1 MLLQSPLLLPAWDFL
16 AGVSRALECT
26 INVDVAGVVVHR
38 SPAVIQNYRV
48 MAGADGLLQRFQ
60 GWEVL
65 SWRARPSAGAID
77 LSLCPPPE
85 PQPRSRQ
92 QDAAPR
98 EDARSAHS
106 FLSGGRYPAE
116 SSAHRSQP
124 AQPGASSRS
133 AAPETQD
140 LLLSLLGTLPA
151 QRLSPAA
158 AQLLLQSLERRQR
171 EEEQEG
177 PPAQLLP
184 PQPKQELHP
193 TAVSYRTG
201 GPPQETEAAAGTAW
215 AGASQ
220 QPTALAARVSAYS
233 QPEGSWRRAQEPGG
247 RDVRTRC
254 ATDGLEAPG
263 PTPGGLSSLQP
274 PSAHAEQVSASVA
287 ALISQ
292 LQSSRP
298 AGPPAGGKEQAQ
310 QRAPASRV
318 QSYEVPAASDEEP
331 AAPALPSA
339 VPRDGRVPHFSGGA
353 VSLGRPALEVAE
365 HAPAAPV
372 RAASCPE
379 DRTAKPEALGPQAAA
394 AALVGSSISPEDTQ
408 DPAVLWEMLRA
419 LQRQQ
424 DKIQAQLAAAQQSKA
439 GTRDRQGGRSGAG
452 VGPAVQPAAAVQS
465 SAPPSPSAHAS
476 IKEEAGAPR
485 GPLELQA
492 RLSSEHQDDATDEV
506 VARTPTRPMN
516 RYLTSVEV
524 RVLFSEEQAAALSA
538 PPCGLAL
545 TMQVFLDGAP
555 LGPPQGAQVCRYN
568 TSSPRYLTSIPSQ
581 EATSPPLPWKRLA
594 DTFLHYRR
602 MRSGVLQMHA
612 STRLPGQG
620 DDTTLQLAPAVAAAL
635 PPLTLFTP
643 PGLRRLAAAGL
654 AAAAASGQE
663 GGSEFGVCEDG
674 PAEEAWAEETAAPR
688 RHLLSSPV
696 AAATAE
702 LVPPPLP
709 PLVGA
714 LGPAAAVGGG
724 GGDSTG
730 TADAASSGP
739 AAGEVQVC
747 CPPRSL
753 SRYLT
758 KSELEVLVGPEVY
771 GCMCD
776 GSKLSGVKVQFEVNG
791 KKMPEVYVADI
802 ERYNPSSPFYLKA
815 SSGRGVDGLPWR
827 SIPPN
832 ATVQWKRMADNT
844 LVLAQVS
851 GPGDS
856 TDCGDGSPRERA
868 AGGRKRR
875 APRHSPSDDSG
886 TVTETETEDDPS
898 EYGGS
903 SNGATTD
910 EEAGAKPD
918 ARKRARDNGTPS
930 SPKPPR
936 SPPTSTHLL
945 DALAGAAAAAA
956 LDRDAEADPK
966 AEARAEAVAPSQPA
980 AHSPRPTE
988 AAVAMATA
996 LAPAS
1001 VGVLVPAVGVPAPP
1015 QRRASPDVVPA
1026 TNLAAAGQT
1035 PVLGPSSFSG
1045 PSSSGFTSRIVATN
1059 LYIGRRQLQA
1069 LYGPDFAAEIK
1080 SEMQLHLNGSL
1091 QPEVFTVQWKEGC
1104 HKGSFYPRGAPL
1116 GQLRGRF
1123 LQDIRWLDEQANRLA
1138 FVAWDTP
1145 PADWAGQ
1152 RRTRGAGANAPVTK
1166 TRKWLWQ
1173 RQAELAARRGASAAP
1188 SGAGVPGPTTS
1199 VRTAADAEGR
1209 APAATAAAPAAL
1221 PASVAQNA
1229 PQAQGVLARG
1239 GPAVGSAQP
1248 LPPSPAPL
1256 AAQPRPQIKLESRS
1270 SPSSA
1275 PPSPP
1280 QPKPP
1285 PTQQPQPSQALH
1297 RDASPFSSREH
1308 SRLVASKIA
1317 PAPNCGALDAKGSQQ
1332 SAWATTGSDPPAPL
1346 TGHAADASSA
1356 EDSCPER
1363 AALDA
1368 PMQLSAPSSAGQ
1380 PPSPRQLQPP
1390 SRAAAGASGALQQG
1404 SRARDTDDAPPGSAS
1419 AASALE
1425 GPLRQLERLLQERP
1439 LPQGLPLEQA
1449 LPALIEQLRRDARAA
1464 EARGGPQHEMHGPVA
1479 CRSMATNGGG
1489 EGPYGGRASNG
1500 APALDG
1506 SWGPGPSGLGAGG
1519 AAAMRPPQTWA
1530 QMPSAAPAPAPA
1542 PTQHVPA
1549 AAFTAAPCGTL
1560 RGVSVNH
1567 ALIEQLRAE
1576 ALAWRVDIASRS
1588 APAQQPAAAF
1598 DPSPPP
1604 PSRDR
1609 LQPFRLDQ
1617 VVGGKRQWEGSEEE
1631 RAGGGP
1637 APAQRVRLE
1646 AEAWRPV
1653 EPCRGRG
1660 DAAASREDGAG
1671 AITSELLSKLL
1682 GALSSKAQ
1690 PHPASSL
1697 PPPRVAQLYG
1707 GAADVAPDLEPR
1719 VRLVPLAAAS
1729 ASLPPGLEH
1738 PGARCG
1744 PAQGDCGSPT
1754 ALHGVPPA
1762 ARWPLGSAGSAPPA
1776 PGAVDTS
1783 RVCVGGDFEPTE
1795 HLLIRAMPWLSVHL
1809 AQRWYPAALGRTS
1822 EDPFPVTVAF
1832 EIDGWLLPERYSAQL
1847 KSYPTNNGLFLP
1859 GLPLRRVRGLL
1870 RTGWRRLPDGTLVLQ
1885 ARTPQQPVAPD
1896 W

>member
-1 MLLQSPLLLPAWDFL
+1 MLLESPVTLPGWDFL
-16 AGVSRALECT
+16 KAVGPQALECC
-26 INVDVAGVVVHR
+26 INVDVDGLLVHR
-38 SPAVIQNYRV
+38 STAIVQDCRV
-48 MAGADGLLQRFQ
+48 VAGADGLLQRFQ

-92 QDAAPR
+92 QDAAPL

-353 VSLGRPALEVAE
+353 VSLGRPALEAAE

-379 DRTAKPEALGPQAAA
+379 DRSAKPEALGPQAAA

-612 STRLPGQG
+612 STRPPGQG

-663 GGSEFGVCEDG
+663 GGSGFGVCEDG
-674 PAEEAWAEETAAPR
+674 PAEEAWAEATSRQGRAAPR
-688 RHLLSSPV
+688 SPSC
-696 AAATAE
+696 TARA
-702 LVPPPLP
+702 PK
-709 PLVGA
+709 G
-714 LGPAAAVGGG
+714 
-724 GGDSTG
+724 S
-730 TADAASSGP
+730 TADASGVADVVMQGAGP
-739 AAGEVQVC
+739 QAAAPLAARAPHLDMAAGAGNEAEATSDPSSTVLVS

-758 KSELEVLVGPEVY
+758 KSELEVLVGTEVFN
-771 GCMCD
+771 CLMD
-776 GSKLSGVKVQFEVNG
+776 GSKLTDVRVQFEIDG
-791 KKMPEVYVADI
+791 SRLPGVYVADI

-844 LVLAQVS
+844 LVLAQVPNPSLRAGPDRVDS
-851 GPGDS
+851 GE
-856 TDCGDGSPRERA
+856 GSDDAGQRPRGRGRGARA
-868 AGGRKRR
+868 PKRR
-875 APRHSPSDDSG
+875 AVHRSRRSGDSESDTEEDSDPSALAANDSG
-886 TVTETETEDDPS
+886 
-898 EYGGS
+898 GG
-903 SNGATTD
+903 TD
-910 EEAGAKPD
+910 EDGNASDESCGRRRKAVP
-918 ARKRARDNGTPS
+918 RKRARTS
-930 SPKPPR
+930 TQKAPR
-936 SPPTSTHLL
+936 SPPTGTHLL

-956 LDRDAEADPK
+956 LDRDSEADPK
-966 AEARAEAVAPSQPA
+966 AEAKAGRCRGPEAQTRPA
-980 AHSPRPTE
+980 RNATIPGPRGS
-988 AAVAMATA
+988 AD
-996 LAPAS
+996 
-1001 VGVLVPAVGVPAPP
+1001 VPAQGAATSGPDTND
-1015 QRRASPDVVPA
+1015 RARA
-1026 TNLAAAGQT
+1026 TNLAAAGSV
-1035 PVLGPSSFSG
+1035 PMDGPSGFSG

-1069 LYGPDFAAEIK
+1069 LYGPDFAAEVK

-1152 RRTRGAGANAPVTK
+1152 RRTRGAGANAGVTK
-1166 TRKWLWQ
+1166 IRKWLWQ
-1173 RQAELAARRGASAAP
+1173 RQAELAAKRGASAAP
-1188 SGAGVPGPTTS
+1188 SSGPAGSSGSGPAS
-1199 VRTAADAEGR
+1199 SGRASEAEDR
-1209 APAATAAAPAAL
+1209 APAATQMQTGPDAHTSAERSPTRASAEPQPFTAELKAEPREAQATAPGVEVGEARQDGPTPALDAIKPERRRAGLRLPSPDHSVLHQPQPQLQPLSSRTLAPDAAAAA
-1221 PASVAQNA
+1221 S
-1229 PQAQGVLARG
+1229 GGARAEP
-1239 GPAVGSAQP
+1239 GPSSSR
-1248 LPPSPAPL
+1248 PPSPG
-1256 AAQPRPQIKLESRS
+1256 
-1270 SPSSA
+1270 SSA
-1275 PPSPP
+1275 AGAARPE
-1280 QPKPP
+1280 
-1285 PTQQPQPSQALH
+1285 
-1297 RDASPFSSREH
+1297 ASGH
-1308 SRLVASKIA
+1308 GAQGAAS
-1317 PAPNCGALDAKGSQQ
+1317 
-1332 SAWATTGSDPPAPL
+1332 
-1346 TGHAADASSA
+1346 ASS
-1356 EDSCPER
+1356 S
-1363 AALDA
+1363 
-1368 PMQLSAPSSAGQ
+1368 Q
-1380 PPSPRQLQPP
+1380 PPSPRTLHELQRGAAGQPPTAGLSPSRLQPSAEAAVLRGPAGGPVLDGAVQAALLQLQRALQGSSGPAACRSAAESAGPP
-1390 SRAAAGASGALQQG
+1390 DLACLLTQISQHDSRAAMPAGARVERGLQACRALNLGGEREEEEGEEDLAGMGA
-1404 SRARDTDDAPPGSAS
+1404 ARPMRTLRPCRPDGHTEHWDGDDADGGVTGRGS
-1419 AASALE
+1419 
-1425 GPLRQLERLLQERP
+1425 PERWLGSL
-1439 LPQGLPLEQA
+1439 
-1449 LPALIEQLRRDARAA
+1449 
-1464 EARGGPQHEMHGPVA
+1464 
-1479 CRSMATNGGG
+1479 
-1489 EGPYGGRASNG
+1489 G
-1500 APALDG
+1500 AP
-1506 SWGPGPSGLGAGG
+1506 S
-1519 AAAMRPPQTWA
+1519 T
-1530 QMPSAAPAPAPA
+1530 AAPAPALGRPA
-1542 PTQHVPA
+1542 PAPA
-1549 AAFTAAPCGTL
+1549 SGVMINTAL
-1560 RGVSVNH
+1560 V
-1567 ALIEQLRAE
+1567 EQLRAE
-1576 ALAWRVDIASRS
+1576 ARTWRVERAAADASCGALPSYRGADS
-1588 APAQQPAAAF
+1588 APLLRPTQLAGA
-1598 DPSPPP
+1598 
-1604 PSRDR
+1604 PSRGAA
-1609 LQPFRLDQ
+1609 L
-1617 VVGGKRQWEGSEEE
+1617 GGKRSWEELGAEELGTGGAAAQRRRPLAE
-1631 RAGGGP
+1631 GVEMLAGHTDARALSWGGEPFGEGADAGGG
-1637 APAQRVRLE
+1637 ASLE
-1646 AEAWRPV
+1646 L
-1653 EPCRGRG
+1653 GRIL
-1660 DAAASREDGAG
+1660 A
-1671 AITSELLSKLL
+1671 LL
-1682 GALSSKAQ
+1682 G
-1690 PHPASSL
+1690 
-1697 PPPRVAQLYG
+1697 G
-1707 GAADVAPDLEPR
+1707 
-1719 VRLVPLAAAS
+1719 
-1729 ASLPPGLEH
+1729 
-1738 PGARCG
+1738 
-1744 PAQGDCGSPT
+1744 
-1754 ALHGVPPA
+1754 
-1762 ARWPLGSAGSAPPA
+1762 GSAGGGLHLAPGAVQAYGTAADLDLDGSAPDQLTSGAASMARRNDGSAASAPPA

-1809 AQRWYPAALGRTS
+1809 AQRWYPAALGRSS

-1870 RTGWRRLPDGTLVLQ
+1870 RTGWRRLTDGTLVLQ
-1885 ARTPQQPVAPD
+1885 ARTPQQQPVAPAAG
-1896 W
+1896 